1 MQVLYMKY
9 DDRFKYLVGGYFGIK
24 TIDEYSS
31 KLYILKEIENYIRKY
46 VSMSDEDINYKEIAL
61 EIEKNAS
68 LKEKLQD
75 SLILL
80 NDIKGPIEL
89 VILIKRKIKE
99 IKYHESH

>member
-1 MQVLYMKY
+1 MKY

-24 TIDEYSS
+24 TIDEFSS
-31 KLYILKEIENYIRKY
+31 KLYILKEVENYIRKY
-46 VSMSDEDINYKEIAL
+46 VSMSDENINYKEIAL
-61 EIEKNAS
+61 EIEKNAT

-89 VILIKRKIKE
+89 VIIIKRKLKE
-99 IKYHESH
+99 IKYNESH